1 MRKKFLIILNIFF
14 FSNVI
19 LLSEIRS
26 QINNEIIVRVGGSI
40 VSTFDVQNEI
50 VTSLVL
56 KKQEISQENIDNQKN
71 FAIKR
76 LINKLIKKNEIKK
89 FEIEDYSQ
97 ADLKNYTKRIA
108 KSLDTNENGLKEIFK
123 KYSIN
128 YDTFIENYKTELLWN
143 TLIFKIYG
151 NQINVNVIDVE
162 NEVKKFINI
171 DKVEL
176 NLSEIEISNSQYNE
190 NKLQEILE
198 VVKRE
203 GFNIAAKRFSVSVTA
218 EKEGLI
224 GWVLKETLSKKYL
237 AEIKKMKVKEI
248 SAPISNKNSM
258 SLLMINEIREKG
270 GDEKVDQIKKKILLK
285 RKEEKLSLFSRSHF
299 SNLENTIQINF

>member
-56 KKQEISQENIDNQKN
+56 KKQKISQENIDNQKN

-270 GDEKVDQIKKKILLK
+270 GVEKVDQIKKKILLK

>member
-270 GDEKVDQIKKKILLK
+270 GVEKVDQIKKKILLK

>member
-1 MRKKFLIILNIFF
+1 M
-14 FSNVI
+14 
-19 LLSEIRS
+19 SEIRS